1 LSSTHHAEV
10 RTAAAARRY
19 FTQLKYRESGFEL
32 AKKLTILR

>member
-1 LSSTHHAEV
+1 MPKFGRQLPRGV
-10 RTAAAARRY
+10 Y